1 MERVLRVA
9 TWLAAATLAAG
20 LVLWLAGFARAETL
34 MHAGLWLLIA
44 TPVTRA
50 LMAFVEYVGKRDW
63 TFAALTAVVLAC
75 LILPIVRF
83 LWSIG

>member
-9 TWLAAATLAAG
+9 TWLAAGMLAAG
-20 LVLWLAGFARAETL
+20 LVLWLAGVARAGTL

-50 LMAFVEYVGKRDW
+50 LIAFVEYVRQRDW
-63 TFAALTAVVLAC
+63 TFAALTAVVIAC
-75 LILPIVRF
+75 LVLPILRF
-83 LWSIG
+83 VWSLS

>member
-9 TWLAAATLAAG
+9 TWLAAGTLAAG
-20 LVLWLAGFARAETL
+20 LVLWLAGVMRAETL

-50 LMAFVEYVGKRDW
+50 LAAFVEYVGRRDW
-63 TFAALTAVVLAC
+63 TFAALTAVVVAC
-75 LILPIVRF
+75 LVLPILRF
-83 LWSIG
+83 LWSMG